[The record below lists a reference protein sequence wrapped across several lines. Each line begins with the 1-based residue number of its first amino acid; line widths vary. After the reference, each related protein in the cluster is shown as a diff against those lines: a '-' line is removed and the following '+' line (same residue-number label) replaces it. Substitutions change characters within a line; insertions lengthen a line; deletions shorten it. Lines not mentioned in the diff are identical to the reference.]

1 VTGGACA
8 LLIATHAAV
17 AQEPPVL
24 ARIVAEGFRHSE
36 VDAHARTLS
45 DTIGA
50 RITASPADR
59 QARIWAT
66 ERLRGWGLA
75 VHEETFLFGRG
86 WSIEDA
92 EARMISPRL
101 LRLRSVP
108 IAWTPPTAGP
118 IVGEVVVAPLQTPA
132 DLVTWHGKLAGRI
145 VLVTAP
151 EPPQDATGA
160 PFTRWSDDD
169 LRQADRFHPPVD
181 ASAWL
186 DTINRHQAFLVTRDA
201 YLKQEGAIAWV
212 RMASATNGSVGGEGY
227 GFRVG
232 HTPSLP
238 GVEMAAEDYRR
249 IMRLAATGPV
259 RLAIRSDV
267 RFHDDDP
274 NGHNLLADL
283 PGRDTHAGMVM
294 VGAHLDSWAAGDG
307 AADDGAGV
315 AVVMEAAR
323 ILAALHLPTKRTI
336 RFALWDGEE
345 QGLFGSSVYVAEHLA
360 IRAPEPDPDRRLSG
374 PFFSNRSIIG
384 RRPGYG
390 ALAAYF
396 NLDNGSGRIRG
407 VYADGNLSAVPILSR
422 WLAPLASMGA
432 AHVLARG
439 NSGSD
444 HDPFAQAG
452 LPAFPLVQD
461 DLDYDSVVHHTNLD
475 TYDHLRV
482 DDLRQAAVVLAFLL
496 VQAADDDARLPIQRG
511 GRLWPSR

>member
-1 VTGGACA
+1 MRKAWRTIGGACA
-8 LLIATHAAV
+8 LLIGSHAAV

-24 ARIVAEGFRHSE
+24 ARIIAEGFRHSQ
-36 VDAHARTLS
+36 VDVHARMLA

-59 QARIWAT
+59 QARSWAT
-66 ERLRGWGLA
+66 ARLREWGLA
-75 VHEETFLFGRG
+75 VHEEAFPFGRG

-92 EARMISPRL
+92 EVRMVAPRL

-108 IAWTPPTAGP
+108 IAWTPATAGT
-118 IVGEVVVAPLQTPA
+118 IEGDVVVASLRTPA
-132 DLVTWHGKLAGRI
+132 DLAAWHGKLAGRI
-145 VLVTAP
+145 VLVSAP
-151 EPPQDATGA
+151 EAPQDATAA
-160 PFTRWSDDD
+160 PFTCWSDDD
-169 LRQADRFHPPVD
+169 LRQADHFRPPAD
-181 ASAWL
+181 DTAWL
-186 DTINRHQAFLVTRDA
+186 DTVNRQLAFAVTRDA
-201 YLKQEGAIAWV
+201 WLKREGAIAWV
-212 RMASATNGSVGGEGY
+212 RMASASNGSVGGEGY
-227 GFRVG
+227 GFRIG
-232 HTPSLP
+232 HTPALP
-238 GVEMAAEDYRR
+238 GVELAAEDYRR
-249 IMRLAATGPV
+249 TMRLAANGPV

-267 RFHDDDP
+267 RFHDEDP
-274 NGHNLLADL
+274 NGNNLLADL
-283 PGRDTHAGMVM
+283 PGRDAHAGTVM

-315 AVVMEAAR
+315 AVAMEAAR

-345 QGLFGSSVYVAEHLA
+345 QGLFGSSAYVAEHLA
-360 IRAPEPDPDRRLSG
+360 IRAPEADPDRRLAG
-374 PFFSNRSIIG
+374 PFFSNRTVIG
-384 RRPGYG
+384 HRPGYG
-390 ALAAYF
+390 ALTAYF

-422 WLAPLASMGA
+422 WLAPVASMGT
-432 AHVLARG
+432 AHVIARG

-496 VQAADDDARLPIQRG
+496 VQAADDDVRLP
-511 GRLWPSR
+511 LK